1 MARYLLRRALQAIP
15 LLLIITFLL
24 FLLMQEM
31 GDPLSFY
38 AGRGRIRPEDRVRL
52 TQQLGLDRPAAVRY
66 LVWLKNMATGNWGY
80 SLATRQPVAQM
91 IAERLPNTLLLMLT
105 AEVVII
111 TLSLLLGVYSALRQY
126 SFFDNALTTLSLVG
140 YSMPVFWVALV
151 LIYIFGVYFKRWG
164 LPYLPTGGVYDLA
177 VGRTPAQVA
186 WHLILPVATLSVISI
201 SGYTRYIR
209 ASMLEVI
216 NEDYVRT
223 ARAKGLRERVIV
235 FRHALKNAA
244 IPFITLLGLDLP
256 FLLGGAIVTESIF
269 AWPGMG
275 RLFWE
280 HAGKA
285 DYPVLMA
292 ILVLISVAVV
302 AFQLLADLC
311 YTWLDPRIRY
321 R

>member
-1 MARYLLRRALQAIP
+1 
-15 LLLIITFLL
+15 
-24 FLLMQEM
+24 
-31 GDPLSFY
+31 
-38 AGRGRIRPEDRVRL
+38 
-52 TQQLGLDRPAAVRY
+52 LGLDKPVAVRY
-66 LVWLKNMATGNWGY
+66 LVWLKNMAIGNWGN
-80 SLATRQPVAQM
+80 SLATRQPVAEM

-105 AEVVII
+105 AEVMIVI
-111 TLSLLLGVYSALRQY
+111 LSLILGIYSALRQY
-126 SFFDNALTTLSLVG
+126 SLFDHLLSTFSLAG
-140 YSMPVFWVALV
+140 YSMPVFWVALT
-151 LIYIFGVYFKRWG
+151 LIYIFGVHFKRWG
-164 LPYLPTGGVYDLA
+164 LPYLPTGGVYDLT
-177 VGRTPAQVA
+177 VGKTLPQVL
-186 WHLILPVATLSVISI
+186 WHLVLPVTTLSVISI

-209 ASMLEVI
+209 ASMLEVV
-216 NEDYVRT
+216 NADYIRT
-223 ARAKGLRERVIV
+223 ARAKGLREGVIL

-292 ILVLISVAVV
+292 ILLLISVAVV
-302 AFQLLADLC
+302 VFQLLADIC

-321 R
+321 S